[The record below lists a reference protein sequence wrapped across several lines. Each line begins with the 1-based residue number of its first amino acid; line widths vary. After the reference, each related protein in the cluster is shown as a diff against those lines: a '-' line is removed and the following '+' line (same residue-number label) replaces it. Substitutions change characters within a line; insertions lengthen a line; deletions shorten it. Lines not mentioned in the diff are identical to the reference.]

1 MLVLDEP
8 TAHLDTETA
17 EALVRDML
25 EAAEGR
31 SVLLIT
37 HRPEGLDLV
46 DEVAT
51 LSGGRIVSDRDTRIT
66 PVS

>member
-1 MLVLDEP
+1 MLFRSVD
-8 TAHLDTETA
+8 AVTA
-17 EALVRDML
+17 ERLLRDML

-46 DEVAT
+46 DEVVVM
-51 LSGGRIVSDRDTRIT
+51 G
-66 PVS
+66 

>member
-1 MLVLDEP
+1 
-8 TAHLDTETA
+8 
-17 EALVRDML
+17 ML

-46 DEVAT
+46 DEVVVM
-51 LSGGRIVSDRDTRIT
+51 G
-66 PVS
+66 